1 VRFAWDP
8 RKAAAN
14 FRKHGVTFEEAT
26 TVFMDPLALIVD
38 DMRHPERAL
47 IIGESALRRV
57 LVTVFIEGGE
67 EETRIVSARR
77 ATRQE
82 RRRYEEGKEA

>member
-1 VRFAWDP
+1 MSCLPYSV
-8 RKAAAN
+8 
-14 FRKHGVTFEEAT
+14 
-26 TVFMDPLALIVD
+26 ALIVD
-38 DMRHPERAL
+38 DMLHPERAL